1 MFILKSFIPRL
12 GRKISLFQKKVDT
25 KWTRNPK
32 KGTSNYGAKLFQ
44 DAFGFLCVLIL

>member
-12 GRKISLFQKKVDT
+12 GREISLFQKKVDT

-32 KGTSNYGAKLFQ
+32 KGPSKYGVKLIQ
-44 DAFGFLCVLIL
+44 DALGFRGVLIL

>member
-1 MFILKSFIPRL
+1 MFILKPFIPRL
-12 GRKISLFQKKVDT
+12 GRKIPLFQKKVDT

-32 KGTSNYGAKLFQ
+32 KGPSKYGVKLLQ